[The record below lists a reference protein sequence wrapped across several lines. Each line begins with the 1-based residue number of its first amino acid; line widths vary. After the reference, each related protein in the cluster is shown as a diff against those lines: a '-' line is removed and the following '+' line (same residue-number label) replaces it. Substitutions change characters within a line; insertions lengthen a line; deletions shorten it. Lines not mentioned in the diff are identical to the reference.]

1 MSVYGV
7 FGFFFS
13 FAFLFNLSCFDL
25 PLPSTDFP
33 RILTIQVFSE
43 LLQIMPSPTIDL
55 YPRDGSSSSSSV
67 SLSSSSLSCT
77 GKNADLSRCE
87 KPTSSNALEIG
98 LGVAIPVFVILV
110 ILSYFII
117 RNYRKEKREAM
128 DHDPDFDENGDPTAL
143 PDLPAFA
150 KESNPF
156 RPAQNQVAA
165 NGGYPLMLMQNK
177 SVQDVGSI
185 DKRSL
190 PAESFVDGFVL
201 PYHNQ
206 TGSKASLDHF
216 ARQLGDHNS
225 FNHHRRVSDY
235 SSSSINIQKT
245 ANHSERSS
253 PLRSNLNTSSSQLN
267 SLSQHG
273 SPQRKKM
280 TGVLNDMYDSH
291 NHRSNTLVNINISTS
306 DVEAP
311 LTNPYRVK
319 YENEPDTDLSSPVSG
334 PTKMDVASAKAYSAT
349 TEAADLSS
357 EIVSIHDSEYDSE
370 DEHYRMAHSSPS
382 KSMQSASAKT
392 IDDINAADES
402 HMTTADVSSP
412 FDEKVS
418 NSLQQLTD
426 LSDPEKPHDE
436 SLSDTSI
443 NVTRDSQSGRS
454 LQKKDPKPPRMSAF
468 NMLQNVSDDED
479 EEGGAKKDPPQM
491 TEEQEIE
498 LARMKSVYNVYFDR
512 TNSVKSVGD
521 VAAAPDATFHADSTQ
536 PLPNLDSQRFK
547 VNSNLTTDTDYDKR
561 KTTTSSIYD
570 IPAATSHQ
578 DRHEE
583 YPEHSQK
590 ANAPVATR
598 EYDQSQQI
606 YSHNEEKSHPGQEAY
621 SESYLQG
628 QQGYQ
633 DQDYAH
639 DQENY
644 PQQYNQQ
651 YQGQYANNG
660 YYGNYDNSLY
670 SAQQYLPQGL
680 HFYAND
686 ANYDHDYNNQYP
698 LQQQP
703 QRQQQSYPLQESQSQ
718 RYYNTASSRLPNAL
732 DIRKSSLQTYTNFVP
747 KQRVSSSPNVKQQE
761 FYSGSSDPVDAQPA
775 PYNLL
780 SASLMTTGAPI
791 TLQRR
796 YKPAGAF

>member
-1 MSVYGV
+1 
-7 FGFFFS
+7 
-13 FAFLFNLSCFDL
+13 
-25 PLPSTDFP
+25 
-33 RILTIQVFSE
+33 
-43 LLQIMPSPTIDL
+43 MPSPTVDL
-55 YPRDGSSSSSSV
+55 YGRDTSSSSSA

-87 KPTSSNALEIG
+87 KPTTSNALEIG
-98 LGVAIPVFVILV
+98 LGVAIPVVVILA

-185 DKRSL
+185 DKRSI

-235 SSSSINIQKT
+235 SSSSINIQRT
-245 ANHSERSS
+245 TNHSERSS

-280 TGVLNDMYDSH
+280 AGVLNDTYDSQ
-291 NHRSNTLVNINISTS
+291 NHRSNTLVNMNNSTS

-311 LTNPYRVK
+311 LTEPYRVK
-319 YENEPDTDLSSPVSG
+319 YENEPDTDHSSPASG

-370 DEHYRMAHSSPS
+370 DEHYRLAHSSPS
-382 KSMQSASAKT
+382 KSMQSASART
-392 IDDINAADES
+392 LQQLIDEIDAADES

-412 FDEKVS
+412 FDEKVGD
-418 NSLQQLTD
+418 SLHQLTD

-436 SLSDTSI
+436 SYSDTSL
-443 NVTRDSQSGRS
+443 NVTRDSHSNQP
-454 LQKKDPKPPRMSAF
+454 LNKKEPKPPRMSAF

-479 EEGGAKKDPPQM
+479 EETGAKKETQM

-498 LARMKSVYNVYFDR
+498 LARMKSVYKVYFDR

-521 VAAAPDATFHADSTQ
+521 AATVAGTDATFHADSSH
-536 PLPNLDSQRFK
+536 PLPSLDSHKFN
-547 VNSNLTTDTDYDKR
+547 VNSDLKTDTDYDKR

-570 IPAATSHQ
+570 IPAASH
-578 DRHEE
+578 HEE
-583 YPEHSQK
+583 YPDYK
-590 ANAPVATR
+590 AETSVTN
-598 EYDQSQQI
+598 EGGYDQSQQI
-606 YSHNEEKSHPGQEAY
+606 YSHNQNKSKLDQQPYHGSYPDQEA
-621 SESYLQG
+621 LTQG
-628 QQGYQ
+628 QQDYPSQ
-633 DQDYAH
+633 EYAH

-644 PQQYNQQ
+644 PQEYSQQ
-651 YQGQYANNG
+651 YQGQYANND
-660 YYGNYDNSLY
+660 YYGGYDNLY
-670 SAQQYLPQGL
+670 PVNQYLPQGL
-680 HFYAND
+680 HFYQNNV
-686 ANYDHDYNNQYP
+686 NYAHGYNNQYP
-698 LQQQP
+698 QPQQSQQQQP
-703 QRQQQSYPLQESQSQ
+703 YPLQESQSQ
-718 RYYNTASSRLPNAL
+718 RYYNTASSRLPNAS
-732 DIRKSSLQTYTNFVP
+732 DIRKSSLQTYTNFEP
-747 KQRVSSSPNVKQQE
+747 KQRVSSSPNVKKQE
-761 FYSGSSDPVDAQPA
+761 FYSGSQNPIDAQPA

-791 TLQRR
+791 SQRR

>member
-1 MSVYGV
+1 
-7 FGFFFS
+7 
-13 FAFLFNLSCFDL
+13 
-25 PLPSTDFP
+25 
-33 RILTIQVFSE
+33 
-43 LLQIMPSPTIDL
+43 MPSPTVDL
-55 YPRDGSSSSSSV
+55 HARDTSSSSSA

-77 GKNADLSRCE
+77 GKNADLNRCE

-98 LGVAIPVFVILV
+98 LGVAIPVVVILA

-156 RPAQNQVAA
+156 RPAHNQVAA

-177 SVQDVGSI
+177 SAQDVGSI

-235 SSSSINIQKT
+235 SSSSINIQRT
-245 ANHSERSS
+245 TNHSERSS
-253 PLRSNLNTSSSQLN
+253 PQRSNLNTSSSQLN

-273 SPQRKKM
+273 SPQRKKT
-280 TGVLNDMYDSH
+280 TGVTNDPYDSQ
-291 NHRSNTLVNINISTS
+291 NHRSDMLANINNSTS

-311 LTNPYRVK
+311 LTEPFRVN
-319 YENEPDTDLSSPVSG
+319 YENEPESGHSSPTSG

-392 IDDINAADES
+392 LQQLIDGIDAADES

-418 NSLQQLTD
+418 NSLHQLTD

-436 SLSDTSI
+436 SYSDTSL
-443 NVTRDSQSGRS
+443 NVTRDSQSDEPLR
-454 LQKKDPKPPRMSAF
+454 KKEPKPPRMSAF

-479 EEGGAKKDPPQM
+479 EETAAKKDAPQM

-498 LARMKSVYNVYFDR
+498 LARMKSVYKVYFDR

-521 VAAAPDATFHADSTQ
+521 AAAPSEATFHADSSQ
-536 PLPNLDSQRFK
+536 PLPSLDSQRFK

-570 IPAATSHQ
+570 IPAASLQ
-578 DRHEE
+578 DHHEE
-583 YPEHSQK
+583 YPVDSQ
-590 ANAPVATR
+590 APQFAAGNGGA
-598 EYDQSQQI
+598 YDQHQQI
-606 YSHNEEKSHPGQEAY
+606 YSQDQKTSHPVQQPYQENYHGQEA
-621 SESYLQG
+621 YLQG
-628 QQGYQ
+628 QQSYSEQ
-633 DQDYAH
+633 EYSH

-644 PQQYNQQ
+644 HPQGYSEQYP
-651 YQGQYANNG
+651 GQYANNG
-660 YYGNYDNSLY
+660 YYGNYDNLY
-670 SAQQYLPQGL
+670 PAHQYLPQGL
-680 HFYAND
+680 QFYQND
-686 ANYDHDYNNQYP
+686 ANYSHGYDNQYV
-698 LQQQP
+698 QP
-703 QRQQQSYPLQESQSQ
+703 QQQQSYPLKERQSQ
-718 RYYNTASSRLPNAL
+718 RYYNTASSRLPNAS
-732 DIRKSSLQTYTNFVP
+732 DIRKSSLQTYTNFEP

-761 FYSGSSDPVDAQPA
+761 FYSGSPDPTDVQPA

-791 TLQRR
+791 SLQRR